1 LPPVCPATFFLLNI
15 VVSPGNGRK
24 SHKMPQQQ
32 ENVGLPASA
41 QAKGKNMI
49 FFCVTITK
57 EKHLKHTRIIREFK
71 KKKSYFNDDD
81 VGGGRGSFSAHPEL
95 VLHSLSNNNKKV
107 G

>member
-1 LPPVCPATFFLLNI
+1 MLDGVWFGQDIFFFTSGMPGNLFLLNI
-15 VVSPGNGRK
+15 VVSPGNRRK

-49 FFCVTITK
+49 FFLCYYNKRKTSKT
-57 EKHLKHTRIIREFK
+57 HTNNKGIFK

-81 VGGGRGSFSAHPEL
+81 VGGGRGSFSAHP
-95 VLHSLSNNNKKV
+95 
-107 G
+107 